1 MNYKE
6 AVNYIDRLQMFA
18 KKHSLDHT
26 RVFLSYLGMPQR
38 EKKII
43 HVAGTNGKGSVCR
56 YLQALLTQRAPIS
69 INDAFLESAAGNRSL
84 KCAQI
89 FLTMLPI
96 LIIYPLLQKYFVSGI
111 VLGSVKG

>member
-1 MNYKE
+1 MRNKEMNYKE

-56 YLQALLTQRAPIS
+56 YLQALLTRRGEEDGTVYFPSSCYDPGADPYRRR
-69 INDAFLESAAGNRSL
+69 NDIRRTI
-84 KCAQI
+84 CPDI
-89 FLTMLPI
+89 
-96 LIIYPLLQKYFVSGI
+96 
-111 VLGSVKG
+111 

>member
-1 MNYKE
+1 MMNYEE

-43 HVAGTNGKGSVCR
+43 HVAGTNGICR
-56 YLQALLTQRAPIS
+56 R
-69 INDAFLESAAGNRSL
+69 F
-84 KCAQI
+84 
-89 FLTMLPI
+89 
-96 LIIYPLLQKYFVSGI
+96 
-111 VLGSVKG
+111 